1 MDPHPTPYPDA
12 CREAPAGCRAR
23 ARAAGVVEGGGAQTQ
38 VHCHDARGEDGQE
51 VADRQH
57 QLRPTTTASFRCP
70 SIDSD
75 LFLRAL
81 RFVSFAEVPL
91 GVFSRPPRRAF
102 GTTKSNNAPVEK
114 PPPPLQKPSKV
125 SPPLPK
131 KPSKMSPP
139 AMQKPSRLPP
149 TTIQKPSKQSPP
161 AVRKPSK
168 LSPPNPI
175 KVTKPSRLAGKPL
188 KKVAPGADVE
198 AKIKKSQRVS
208 FQEAEV
214 GASAPR
220 SGEKVKDYA
229 DDAVGHTPMVAIRVT
244 EKPAKVLTAETPFFS
259 AQNCSNCTLDQFESA
274 TYWLAQIRMAE
285 SIGKHWVAAAFF
297 RLAFEC
303 QAQSFFREQPIHRIR
318 SELRSYVVRHESAG
332 TFTPLFDELLTA
344 HGMPVKQPK
353 FDADG
358 CDNVDTPLATNAV
371 EKDLD
376 TATLKVD
383 ECLEFDCGE
392 DLIDVGA
399 IIVNKHDE
407 DTNVMDQLSIQK
419 KLNESFE
426 FDDSEAVIVD
436 QVDEANFDL
445 SKNMCIEVPCSDDI
459 VQSACR
465 PSTEKLSPRVAIV
478 VSDSSSRRL
487 SLVNPSD
494 KLSPNTRSS
503 SSRRLSSGSS
513 FDRKSPLSSKRLISS
528 CPPCKKSSTR
538 DLSSKRIPYSSH
550 SDGKH
555 SVAAGVA
562 YHKCEVYQEVAL
574 ECPALFDQLESK
586 EPADDAAS
594 NEDLGVCAASTF

>member
-1 MDPHPTPYPDA
+1 MDPHPTPYPGSV
-12 CREAPAGCRAR
+12 GC
-23 ARAAGVVEGGGAQTQ
+23 
-38 VHCHDARGEDGQE
+38 
-51 VADRQH
+51 
-57 QLRPTTTASFRCP
+57 F
-70 SIDSD
+70 
-75 LFLRAL
+75 F
-81 RFVSFAEVPL
+81 
-91 GVFSRPPRRAF
+91 RPPRRAF

-114 PPPPLQKPSKV
+114 PPPPLQKPPKV
-125 SPPLPK
+125 SPPPLPK

-139 AMQKPSRLPP
+139 AMQKPSKLPP
-149 TTIQKPSKQSPP
+149 TAVQKPSKQSPP

-220 SGEKVKDYA
+220 SGEKAKDYA

-244 EKPAKVLTAETPFFS
+244 EKPAKVLAAETPFFS

-285 SIGKHWVAAAFF
+285 SVGKHWVAAAFF

-303 QAQSFFREQPIHRIR
+303 QAQPIHRIR

-344 HGMPVKQPK
+344 HGMPVNQPK

-358 CDNVDTPLATNAV
+358 CDKVDTPLATNAV

-399 IIVNKHDE
+399 IIVDKHDE
-407 DTNVMDQLSIQK
+407 DANVMDQLSIQK
-419 KLNESFE
+419 KLDESFE

-445 SKNMCIEVPCSDDI
+445 LKNMCIEVPCSDDI

-465 PSTEKLSPRVAIV
+465 SSTEKSSPRVAIV

-487 SLVNPSD
+487 PLVNPSD
-494 KLSPNTRSS
+494 KLSPNTGSS

-528 CPPCKKSSTR
+528 CPPCKKSATR
-538 DLSSKRIPYSSH
+538 DLSLKRMPSSSH

-555 SVAAGVA
+555 SVAAGAA
-562 YHKCEVYQEVAL
+562 YHKSEVYQEVAL
-574 ECPALFDQLESK
+574 ECPALLDQLESK

-594 NEDLGVCAASTF
+594 NED